1 MKSCLPFCNIV
12 GKPSPYTRVKLEQPQ
27 THVNWECRLKQKAL
41 QATHGV
47 SDCDRRWHV
56 TLYKSFRN
64 AGGKPHISNRF
75 VQHLP
80 FTEDQQEKL
89 FTPTDDVLRHF
100 MWCERKSVRTC
111 QTGSCNGR
119 NCKRKRTVPHN
130 SSRTPRSS
138 QPLRNREIQTSDD
151 CGRVYRSATEILL
164 KRPPLSNNLS
174 REIVSSFLQTGG
186 QTFTIRVSIVVA
198 WSRKRSRQHTAM
210 HQTAT
215 ARHPPQKHHKCGW
228 QTIRQFQTRAER
240 PFHV

>member
-1 MKSCLPFCNIV
+1 M
-12 GKPSPYTRVKLEQPQ
+12 GKPSPYTRVKLEQTQ

-64 AGGKPHISNRF
+64 ARGKPHISNRL

-119 NCKRKRTVPHN
+119 NCKRKRIVPHN
-130 SSRTPRSS
+130 LSRTPRSRVS
-138 QPLRNREIQTSDD
+138 RKQTSPHS
-151 CGRVYRSATEILL
+151 RRRTSSHLETEKHSRATTELASTDQRL
-164 KRPPLSNNLS
+164 KYL
-174 REIVSSFLQTGG
+174 
-186 QTFTIRVSIVVA
+186 
-198 WSRKRSRQHTAM
+198 
-210 HQTAT
+210 
-215 ARHPPQKHHKCGW
+215 
-228 QTIRQFQTRAER
+228 
-240 PFHV
+240 